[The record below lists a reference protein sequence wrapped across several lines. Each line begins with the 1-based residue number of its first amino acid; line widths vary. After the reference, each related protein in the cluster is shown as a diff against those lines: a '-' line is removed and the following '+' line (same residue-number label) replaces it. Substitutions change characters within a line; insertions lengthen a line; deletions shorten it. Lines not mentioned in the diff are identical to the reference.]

1 MTRVHVTEKN
11 NVRRILLERT
21 VGRVERAARKLK
33 TPYLLVHLLAVQA
46 ASVRHVGARMP
57 G

>member
-1 MTRVHVTEKN
+1 MTRVHVTGKN
-11 NVRRILLERT
+11 YVSRILLERT

-33 TPYLLVHLLAVQA
+33 NPKSPGAA